1 MKGLLS
7 SYRDREVR
15 ASNPYQP
22 WGNWVPPTNG
32 QLAFG
37 GAGGPVTET
46 GALSIAAV
54 YTANSI
60 LADAIATLPLR
71 QYRTTTMGMRK
82 EMAPSALVQ
91 NPFVEMSQ
99 LDWITQMQ
107 FSLGLRGNAYGIIIE
122 RDAKGF
128 ARQVMPVHPD
138 RVSIRRDSQA
148 GRLQYQMNGDILD
161 LDDVYHVR
169 GYSMPGSPVGL
180 SPIEVLRT
188 PFSNAMSADNFYGA
202 FFGNS
207 AQPGGLLRVPGD
219 LDDDQARQLAQQWM
233 ASHQGV
239 GSAHL
244 PAVLSGGVEWVPL
257 TVTPQDAQ
265 FLQGRQYSEQQILSG
280 IYRIPPHFYG
290 SVDRSPQATGIEE
303 VERSFITNA
312 LMGWL
317 RRHEIAVSSLLP
329 IGQEARFDLSERLRP
344 DLLTRAQVAQ
354 VYRNIGVITP
364 AEVRANEG
372 MDDLPPEFED
382 WANNP
387 MAPLNSAQNGAYV
400 QPGDETPV
408 QKAPSVNP
416 NPNAH

>member
-1 MKGLLS
+1 MKGLIA
-7 SYRDREVR
+7 SYRDRESR

-22 WGNWVPPTNG
+22 YANWVPPTNG

-37 GAGGPVTET
+37 IGGGPVTENS
-46 GALSIAAV
+46 ALSIAAV

-60 LADAIATLPLR
+60 LADSIATLPIK
-71 QYRTTTMGMRK
+71 QYRVTQGQRR
-82 EMAPSALVQ
+82 EMPVASVIQQPYI
-91 NPFVEMSQ
+91 EMTQ
-99 LDWITQMQ
+99 LDWVSQMQ
-107 FSLGLRGNAYGIIIE
+107 FSLGLRGNAYGIIID

-128 ARQVMPVHPD
+128 PRQVMPVHPD
-138 RVSIRRDSQA
+138 RVSLRRA
-148 GRLQYQMNGDILD
+148 NNGGLQYQMNGDIID

-169 GYSMPGSPVGL
+169 GYSLPGSPVGL

-202 FFGNS
+202 FFANS

-239 GSAHL
+239 GSSHL

-317 RRHEIAVSSLLP
+317 RRHEIGMSALLP
-329 IGQEARFDLSERLRP
+329 IGQEVRFDLSERLRP

-364 AEVRANEG
+364 NEIRANEG
-372 MDDLPPEFED
+372 MPDLPEEFQD

-387 MAPLNSAQNGAYV
+387 MAPLNSAQNGSYV
-400 QPGDETPV
+400 QPGDETPTP
-408 QKAPSVNP
+408 KAPSTNP